1 LWQYRGDPADNSERS
16 NKMNIKKSVN
26 FLLIFLLSLILA
38 SCQTP
43 PVPHTKTF
51 KTALDFDDD
60 DRWVV
65 LARPNSIWTLGTIVE
80 IKDGGSP
87 EDLGTV
93 LDLNCFPDDAI
104 IEKSGEAPS
113 TAYGTAIDYGLSLS
127 ATIGLPHDELV
138 KADLNFGDSGQSPN
152 HKTVLKLDKATERR
166 WSFIKLEEYIA
177 QNYAGM
183 SSSCKRLL
191 IDPDRFILDKI
202 YQINKGALEVVDNH
216 GVKVDLSTPKFK
228 KIANAALSAGFKVN
242 KEGSLTVK
250 EGSPPITFAVRQADF
265 DKILNEIGIETR
277 GTKGGTFEKA
287 MEAAGA
293 SVPY

>member
-1 LWQYRGDPADNSERS
+1 
-16 NKMNIKKSVN
+16 MNIKKSVN
-26 FLLIFLLSLILA
+26 FLLSFLFCLILA
-38 SCQTP
+38 SCQTT
-43 PVPHTKTF
+43 PVSHTKTF
-51 KTALDFDDD
+51 RTALEFDDD

-93 LDLNCFPDDAI
+93 LDLNCFPGEVI
-104 IEKSGEAPS
+104 IEKEGEAPS
-113 TAYGTAIDYGLSLS
+113 TAYGTAIDYGLSFS
-127 ATIGLPHDELV
+127 ATIGLPQNELI
-138 KADLNFGDSGQSPN
+138 KAGLNFGDSGQSPN

-177 QNYAGM
+177 QNYFGM
-183 SSSCKRLL
+183 SNSCKRLL
-191 IDPDRFILDKI
+191 IDPERFILDKI
-202 YQINKGALEVVDNH
+202 YQINKGAFEVVDNN

-228 KIANAALSAGFKVN
+228 KIANAALSAGFNVSN
-242 KEGSLTVK
+242 EGRLTVG

-265 DKILNEIGIETR
+265 DKILNAIGVETR
-277 GTKGGTFEKA
+277 GTKGDTFEKA

>member
-1 LWQYRGDPADNSERS
+1 
-16 NKMNIKKSVN
+16 MNIKKPPIYLV
-26 FLLIFLLSLILA
+26 IFLLSLILA
-38 SCQTP
+38 SCQTT
-43 PVPHTKTF
+43 PVSHTKTF
-51 KTALDFDDD
+51 RTALDFEDD

-93 LDLNCFPDDAI
+93 LDLNCFLGDVI
-104 IEKSGEAPS
+104 IEQSGEAPS

-127 ATIGLPHDELV
+127 ATIGLPQDELV
-138 KADLNFGDSGQSPN
+138 KAGLNFGDDGPSPN

-183 SSSCKRLL
+183 SSSCRRLL
-191 IDPDRFILDKI
+191 LDPERFILDKI
-202 YQINKGALEVVDNH
+202 YQINKGAFEVVDNN

-228 KIANAALSAGFKVN
+228 KIAKAALSAGFIVN
-242 KEGSLTVK
+242 NEGSLTIR
-250 EGSPPITFAVRQADF
+250 EASPPITFAVRQADF
-265 DKILNEIGIETR
+265 DKILNEIGVATR
-277 GTKGGTFEKA
+277 GTKGSTFEKA
-287 MEAAGA
+287 MEAAGT